1 MLPSMWISEMAKE
14 AGVNTQTLRYYER
27 RGLLPKLA
35 RCGSATAS
43 APRMRSGD
51 ASNPE
56 HENL

>member
-1 MLPSMWISEMAKE
+1 MWISEMAKE